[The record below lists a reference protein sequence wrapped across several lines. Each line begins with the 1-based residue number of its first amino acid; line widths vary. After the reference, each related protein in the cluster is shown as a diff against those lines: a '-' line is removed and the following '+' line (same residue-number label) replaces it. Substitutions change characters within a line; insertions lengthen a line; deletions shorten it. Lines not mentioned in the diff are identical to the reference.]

1 MEDATAEETKLLKK
15 MIIVALWCIQLKPS
29 DHPSMNKVIEMLEG
43 DVELLIIPPK
53 PFFSPQEEQIEDQ
66 EPEIQAEDQE
76 SATLESTDLSDEI
89 TTGC

>member
-1 MEDATAEETKLLKK
+1 
-15 MIIVALWCIQLKPS
+15 
-29 DHPSMNKVIEMLEG
+29 MLEG
-43 DVELLIIPPK
+43 DVELLTIPPK